1 MSTFH
6 SMEALRRANP
16 RARGGF
22 QESVDALVEA
32 VRAQVVP
39 GARPGPP
46 PARFT
51 RRRRARVSLAG
62 ASLAVAAALTAFVVL
77 SSNGRG
83 PGIENAVA
91 AARKAATLTAASAE
105 RSGTAVVRIMENGE
119 LWAGTTIRWHRGD
132 LSLSRGVPTRPGRAG
147 SELRVV
153 GGTLYGI
160 DPADG
165 RWVDQGSPE
174 NIDPGSGTTPAEYL
188 AALRADVGGVTLRR
202 IIEGMT
208 GLTTRG
214 LDDGST
220 VYSGKV
226 PAGLIARESGL
237 KGGRPIRVLPF
248 GYVAHDEAASPDAPL
263 DAAVTVGAEG
273 IVRQIA
279 VTWGGGSAWRYV
291 VTYSDLGATAAP
303 DAPKNA
309 RSLLEERRVAHG
321 N

>member
-1 MSTFH
+1 MSTFQ

-22 QESVDALVEA
+22 QDSVDAVVEA

-39 GARPGPP
+39 IARPGAP
-46 PARFT
+46 PARLT
-51 RRRRARVSLAG
+51 RRHRARVSLAG

-77 SSNGRG
+77 TYRG

-105 RSGTAVVRIMENGE
+105 RSGTAVVRITQNGE
-119 LWAGTTIRWHRGD
+119 LWAGTTIRWNGGD
-132 LSLSRGVPTRPGRAG
+132 LSLSRGVPTRQGTAG

-220 VYSGKV
+220 VYNGKV

-263 DAAVTVGAEG
+263 DAAVTVCAEG